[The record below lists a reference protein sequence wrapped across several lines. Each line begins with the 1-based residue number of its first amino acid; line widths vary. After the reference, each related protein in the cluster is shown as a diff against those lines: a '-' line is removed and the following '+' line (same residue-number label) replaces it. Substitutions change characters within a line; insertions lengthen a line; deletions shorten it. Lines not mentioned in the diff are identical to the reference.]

1 VPIPAG
7 PPTLSPA
14 DARVRRAFLSFA
26 LFRYAH
32 FGGGIMV
39 PFYLSIGLSLQDAAV
54 FFGIQMFAWAAAGV
68 PAGAIADRLG
78 RIPMLALGMA
88 LRAAGYVA
96 LFVTA
101 ALLALDLGTVW
112 LVYAAANVAIGIAE
126 GCLTGPDSAYLYD
139 RLESPARDR
148 NFRDITGRNSSVRH
162 VIGASAPTVGGGIA
176 QVLGIPWAILAS
188 AVTCVG
194 GLFAL
199 RLFPAEQA
207 RAATGTPRLM
217 GAVREFGN
225 NRPLRVTSG
234 FLALTGAYLLTMLFV
249 QQTVLLSLDLDV
261 FWFGFAAAFAHLVAA
276 AAALLTG
283 AVARW
288 PRLPTTLVLGALTA
302 GFPLLAAI
310 GVGLGGAAGIA
321 IATVGLVSF
330 SAARGLSAPIV
341 LGWINSHAG
350 SAHRASAL
358 ALGYFAAT
366 VAAAIAT
373 PSLGSAIAAL
383 GIENVLYLMAA
394 LVVPLTAVLLPGIVA
409 SQPPRAAG
417 P

>member
-1 VPIPAG
+1 M
-7 PPTLSPA
+7 PPPKLSPA

-26 LFRYAH
+26 MFRYAH

-39 PFYLSIGLSLQDAAV
+39 PFYLAIGLSLQDAAV

-78 RIPMLALGMA
+78 RVPILALGMA
-88 LRAAGYVA
+88 LRAIGYFA
-96 LFVTA
+96 LFGTVT
-101 ALLALDLGTVW
+101 LFDFDLATVW
-112 LVYAAANVAIGIAE
+112 LIYAASNVAIGIAE
-126 GCLTGPDSAYLYD
+126 GGLTGPDSAYLYD
-139 RLESPARDR
+139 RLEAPDRDR

-162 VIGASAPTVGGGIA
+162 VIGAGAPTVGGGIA

-199 RLFPAEQA
+199 RLFPPEQA

-217 GAVREFGN
+217 GAVREFVR

-261 FWFGFAAAFAHLVAA
+261 FWFGAAAAFAHLVAA

-283 AVARW
+283 SVARW
-288 PRLPTTLVLGALTA
+288 RRLPTSLVLGALTA

-310 GVGLGGAAGIA
+310 GVGLGGSAGIA
-321 IATVGLVSF
+321 IAAVGLVSF

-341 LGWINSHAG
+341 LGWINSHAS

-358 ALGYFAAT
+358 ALGYFVAT

-394 LVVPLTAVLLPGIVA
+394 LVVPLVAALLPGIIA
-409 SQPPRAAG
+409 SQPPRAVG
-417 P
+417 G